1 MEKHSIAY
9 IHKTYLPEYD
19 RWHGK
24 LRPRIISWFAHIGEV
39 VQLYA
44 QGTKPYY
51 KHGRSTGTCREHAK
65 TEFKDWLWLTAEI
78 TWMIFHIQL
87 PIVPSTTYDRV
98 ISKMEDNKKSAQ

>member
-1 MEKHSIAY
+1 MITGWYDHE
-9 IHKTYLPEYD
+9 TDLFCGDYLAISEYFIN
-19 RWHGK
+19 GVPVY
-24 LRPRIISWFAHIGEV
+24 LG
-39 VQLYA
+39 
-44 QGTKPYY
+44 KPYY